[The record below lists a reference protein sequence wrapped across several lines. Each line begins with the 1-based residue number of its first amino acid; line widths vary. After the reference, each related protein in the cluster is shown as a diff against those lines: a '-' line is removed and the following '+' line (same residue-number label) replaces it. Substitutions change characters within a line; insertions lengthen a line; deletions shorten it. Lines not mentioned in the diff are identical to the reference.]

1 MSYVTVFDILQEIRR
16 PLYFSELSR
25 LYIPDIYISL
35 GGGRRYPQNPP
46 GQHLYEKLV
55 FFSKFAQNLEF
66 HQKLE
71 VRSAQKFN
79 VCETWVVL
87 FSTFYVEFY

>member
-1 MSYVTVFDILQEIRR
+1 MSYVTVSDILQEIRR

-25 LYIPDIYISL
+25 LYIPDIYL
-35 GGGRRYPQNPP
+35 PRGGRRYPQNPP

-71 VRSAQKFN
+71 VRSAQKLMY

-87 FSTFYVEFY
+87 FTTFYVEFS